1 MEKSSAD
8 ELLRNHS
15 LTAALR
21 FVECRAELGFGVNE
35 RHADARAAAD
45 RLYDA
50 GQAELV
56 EHTCRA
62 ELAAVHGYPARGV
75 DALAEDDAFAYVFV
89 HRYGA
94 ARVRTAR
101 VDDAVAV
108 EQRLELTVLSHTA
121 VQREKDDIRRAA
133 CVDNAPADKLAAALF
148 AAAQRNTLGTQ
159 RVEIGLG
166 LRSGARGYRLIRKAR
181 QLAEI
186 HINIDHRNAVSAFDK
201 SGGYLAARRE
211 RNVSF
216 GAEPACKNK
225 NIHHC
230 FLSYNAYTYN

>member
-1 MEKSSAD
+1 M
-8 ELLRNHS
+8 R
-15 LTAALR
+15 R
-21 FVECRAELGFGVNE
+21 QRPCRYYTVVF
-35 RHADARAAAD
+35 DANGGEGEMD
-45 RLYDA
+45 
-50 GQAELV
+50 
-56 EHTCRA
+56 
-62 ELAAVHGYPARGV
+62 P
-75 DALAEDDAFAYVFV
+75 
-89 HRYGA
+89 
-94 ARVRTAR
+94 
-101 VDDAVAV
+101 
-108 EQRLELTVLSHTA
+108 
-121 VQREKDDIRRAA
+121 
-133 CVDNAPADKLAAALF
+133 
-148 AAAQRNTLGTQ
+148 Q

-230 FLSYNAYTYN
+230 FLSYNAYPYN

>member
-1 MEKSSAD
+1 MNQKQ
-8 ELLRNHS
+8 
-15 LTAALR
+15 TK
-21 FVECRAELGFGVNE
+21 
-35 RHADARAAAD
+35 
-45 RLYDA
+45 
-50 GQAELV
+50 
-56 EHTCRA
+56 
-62 ELAAVHGYPARGV
+62 AAVEAM
-75 DALAEDDAFAYVFV
+75 LFAAGDPV
-89 HRYGA
+89 
-94 ARVRTAR
+94 
-101 VDDAVAV
+101 
-108 EQRLELTVLSHTA
+108 S
-121 VQREKDDIRRAA
+121 
-133 CVDNAPADKLAAALF
+133 ADKLAAALF

-211 RNVSF
+211 RNISF

-230 FLSYNAYTYN
+230 FLSYNAQRRSAVRAATVIPPGILPTYPYAAAAINLHKSAAPRQCHERLQ

>member
-1 MEKSSAD
+1 M
-8 ELLRNHS
+8 
-15 LTAALR
+15 
-21 FVECRAELGFGVNE
+21 
-35 RHADARAAAD
+35 
-45 RLYDA
+45 
-50 GQAELV
+50 
-56 EHTCRA
+56 
-62 ELAAVHGYPARGV
+62 
-75 DALAEDDAFAYVFV
+75 
-89 HRYGA
+89 
-94 ARVRTAR
+94 
-101 VDDAVAV
+101 
-108 EQRLELTVLSHTA
+108 
-121 VQREKDDIRRAA
+121 QREKDDIRRAA

-230 FLSYNAYTYN
+230 FLSYNAYPYN